1 MGPSTSTEE
10 LGPGDLNRTLLLR
23 QGLLART
30 TGDPLAMVRHLVGL
44 QAQDRMPPYLSLAA
58 RLADVDP
65 RTVSRALASRDL
77 VRLVCLRGTVH
88 LLTPDDALS
97 IRSFTDPVQQ
107 REFKASQ
114 TIAPARHLT
123 REEVRRAADAVL
135 ADGPLAFKELGE
147 QLAGRHFPG
156 VPATALAQVARVSV
170 PLAQLPPRGRWKL
183 PGGVVVQRVDT
194 WLGQPLA
201 DPDVPA
207 LIRRYLAAFG
217 PATAADVTAWSG
229 VTGLGPL
236 LEELDLVT
244 HRSGGTVLYD
254 VPDAPLASSDSP
266 APVRLL
272 GAYDNV
278 WLSHAKRDRVTRPG
292 DRRRWMGTNGGVAS
306 TVFVDG
312 WLAGLWRVEEGEPV
326 VVELFRELTGAQRV
340 ELDEELERVRALLA
354 VPADE

>member
-1 MGPSTSTEE
+1 MGTSSPTEE
-10 LGPGDLNRTLLLR
+10 LGADDLNRTLLLR

-30 TGDPLAMVRHLVGL
+30 SGDPVRMVRHLVGL
-44 QAQDRMPPYLSLAA
+44 QAQDRLPPYLSLAA
-58 RLADVDP
+58 RLEEVDP
-65 RTVSRALASRDL
+65 RAVSQALAARDL

-88 LLTPDDALS
+88 LLTPEDALS
-97 IRSFTDPVQQ
+97 LRAFTDPVQE
-107 REFKASQ
+107 REFRASQ

-123 REEVRRAADAVL
+123 RDEVRRAADALL
-135 ADGPLAFKELGE
+135 ADGPLAFKALGE
-147 QLAGRHFPG
+147 QLADQHFPG
-156 VPATALAQVARVSV
+156 VPPNALAHVARVAV
-170 PLAQLPPRGRWKL
+170 PLAQVPPRGRWKL

-201 DPDVPA
+201 DPDVPD
-207 LIRRYLAAFG
+207 LVRRYLAAFG

-236 LEELDLVT
+236 LKEMDLVT
-244 HRSGGTVLYD
+244 RRSGRTVLYD
-254 VPDAPLASSDSP
+254 VPGAPLASSGTP

-292 DRRRWMGTNGGVAS
+292 DRQRWMGTNGGVAN

-312 WLAGLWRVEEGEPV
+312 WLAGLWRVEEDEPM
-326 VVELFRELTGAQRV
+326 VVELFRDLTRAQRA
-340 ELDEELERVRALLA
+340 ELDDELERVRALLA